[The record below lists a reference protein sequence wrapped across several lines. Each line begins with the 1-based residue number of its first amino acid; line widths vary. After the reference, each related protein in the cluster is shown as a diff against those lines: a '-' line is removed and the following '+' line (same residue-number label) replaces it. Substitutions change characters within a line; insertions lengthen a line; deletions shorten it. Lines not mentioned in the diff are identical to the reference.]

1 MVAPILEWFAQTIEI
16 KGPLKFGDFVTF
28 GKALAP
34 SPSREPGR
42 WSAPRPPKV
51 LRPACRPC

>member
-1 MVAPILEWFAQTIEI
+1 MVAPNLEWFAQTIEI

-34 SPSREPGR
+34 SPSREP
-42 WSAPRPPKV
+42 
-51 LRPACRPC
+51 CR